1 MTLEK
6 DNITVLHFARWYPN
20 RYDPMYGLFIQRHAE
35 AVALYGTVGVIYV
48 HATPDPLIPKRM
60 EVCYHRENG
69 VHTVRVYYPVSRC
82 KQKQIGQ
89 LTGMIRFYKACNLG
103 RKKIAREMGKP
114 DVVHIHILTRM
125 GIWGLYYKWMHQTP
139 YVISEHW
146 SRYLERT
153 GSYQGRLRKFF
164 TRMVVM
170 NASYVTTVT
179 QNLAEAMQRH
189 GLTGV
194 PYQVLPNVVD
204 PVFFN
209 PPLIQSKTPNLKTFI
224 HVSCFEDKS
233 KNISGLLRAVKLLF
247 EKRNDFKV
255 VLVGNGMDF
264 DRMKNY
270 AVELNLNGKQVEFT
284 GLLQGEKLVAQM
296 SQADMLLVTS
306 HYENLPVVILE
317 SFVLGI
323 PVLATR
329 VGGIAEIVDPSNGLL
344 ISPGDENELVARM
357 DDFLNG
363 VLRFDS
369 ELIKANSRLNYTP
382 KAVGQQLIDLYS
394 RILRKNDVD

>member
-1 MTLEK
+1 
-6 DNITVLHFARWYPN
+6 
-20 RYDPMYGLFIQRHAE
+20 
-35 AVALYGTVGVIYV
+35 
-48 HATPDPLIPKRM
+48 
-60 EVCYHRENG
+60 
-69 VHTVRVYYPVSRC
+69 
-82 KQKQIGQ
+82 
-89 LTGMIRFYKACNLG
+89 
-103 RKKIAREMGKP
+103 MGKP

-125 GIWGLYYKWMHQTP
+125 GIWGLYYKWVHQTP
-139 YVISEHW
+139 FVISEHW
-146 SRYLERT
+146 SRYLELT
-153 GSYQGRLRKFF
+153 GSYQGWLRKFF
-164 TRMVVM
+164 TRMVVK
-170 NASYVTTVT
+170 NASFVTTVT

-204 PVFFN
+204 PLFFN
-209 PPLIQSKTPNLKTFI
+209 PPLIQNKTPNLKTFI
-224 HVSCFEDKS
+224 HVSCFEDRS

-264 DRMKNY
+264 NRMKNF
-270 AVELNLNGKQVEFT
+270 AIELNLNGKQVEFT
-284 GLLQGEKLVAQM
+284 GLLQGEELVTQM
-296 SQADMLLVTS
+296 SRADMLLVTS

-344 ISPGDENELVARM
+344 IPPGDENELVARM
-357 DDFLNG
+357 DDFLSG
-363 VLRFDS
+363 VLKFDS

-382 KAVGQQLIDLYS
+382 QAVGKQLIDLYS
-394 RILRKNDVD
+394 KSLKMNDVD